1 MGFGDFLHEQV
12 NNKIQ
17 DVRDNRHIEHER
29 EAARRSQVEDEFRG
43 QQQSVAEEFQEE
55 IREAQKKA
63 DEIYA
68 MPMPEN
74 YQEFTKMV
82 MECGRNLD
90 KPLTKSALAVRMAGY
105 DTTSMDVEE
114 LDFELPAKTI
124 KKAWDTRMEQMLQY
138 GASAFSSN
146 PNYEA
151 FVKPYL
157 KKTEKFQTKRYA
169 IIIVS
174 AFVGIFLVLSLMVY
188 FG

>member
-1 MGFGDFLHEQV
+1 MEQV
-12 NNKIQ
+12 NDKIQ
-17 DVRDNRHIEHER
+17 DVRDNRHIEQD
-29 EAARRSQVEDEFRG
+29 QVEDEFRG

-90 KPLTKSALAVRMAGY
+90 KPLTKSALAVRMTAY
-105 DTTSMDVEE
+105 DTMSMDVEE

-124 KKAWDTRMEQMLQY
+124 KKAWDIRMEQLLQY
-138 GASAFSSN
+138 GASAFSSG